1 MSILKPELYGEVVI
15 SGINE
20 KELVN
25 RWKNAK
31 DKAESNDL
39 IFEDINGFRIRTMI
53 EKDNWSPVG
62 RTATIASLRNRS
74 VV

>member
-1 MSILKPELYGEVVI
+1 MSKNKVELGF
-15 SGINE
+15 GINE

-25 RWKNAK
+25 SWKHPK

-53 EKDNWSPVG
+53 KQNKWWSPVG